1 METLACHSLVD
12 TGRIHETPG
21 SQTKD
26 RIYYSQH
33 SKQRVGCWFLLS
45 YSQTEGMRRGLGGTC
60 SAMGCVMGKEMKFEN
75 LNLL

>member
-1 METLACHSLVD
+1 MEKLACHSFVD
-12 TGRIHETPG
+12 TGRIHETG
-21 SQTKD
+21 SQTKG

-45 YSQTEGMRRGLGGTC
+45 CSQTEGLRRELGGTC

-75 LNLL
+75 LNL